1 MGVETYN
8 FENLSNITEKLV
20 LEELGRRLDEY
31 TDYICKCNDCVVD
44 MAAITLNSVKPLYRC
59 SLLGELYTAE
69 AAVNDEVYVKSIKD
83 AVEFAIKKVSLNPGH
98 N

>member
-1 MGVETYN
+1 MGIEAYN

-20 LEELGRRLDEY
+20 LEELGRRLDED
-31 TDYICKCNDCVVD
+31 TDNICKCNDCVVD
-44 MAAITLNSVKPLYRC
+44 MAAIALNSVKPLYRC